1 MVSLEYYAFGLFLS
15 EAEAVNFSRRY
26 AEKIDPN
33 TKEFSDEEVTD
44 FAAKCLDGTSVAEIH
59 RRIHPAISTVK
70 YLESGLSVSVE
81 HGLFI
86 PGDRQK
92 YDDAPYASVQELAEE
107 FKENFGEFLPCTFDY
122 CARVCFYYE
131 LNVTA
136 KNSKRG
142 NDVYKR

>member
-1 MVSLEYYAFGLFLS
+1 MVSLGYYAFGLFLS
-15 EAEAVNFSRRY
+15 EGEAVDFSRRY

-44 FAAKCLDGTSVAEIH
+44 FAANCLGGTSVAEMH
-59 RRIHPAISTVK
+59 RRVHPAISTVR

-92 YDDAPYASVQELAEE
+92 YDDAPYGSVQEMAEE
-107 FKENFGEFLPCTFDY
+107 FKRNFGEFLPRAFDY
-122 CARVCFYYE
+122 CARMCFYYE
-131 LNVTA
+131 LNVTV
-136 KNSKRG
+136 KK
-142 NDVYKR
+142 